1 MANSCDPV
9 DQSVA
14 SGPGGLRAL
23 FDPRAVAVVG
33 ASNDE
38 SKYGN
43 WIGRQALRTRGRRPV
58 YLVNRRGE
66 PVLGERAYYS
76 IAEVPE
82 PVDLVVIAVP
92 AAAFEQAVTDALAA
106 GAQAIVA
113 ITAGFAELG
122 AEGERRQAAAVARVR
137 AAGAVL
143 VGPNCLGVMDSTSGL
158 FLTSD
163 PVPEGP
169 VGLIS
174 QSGNVAL
181 ELGQFLRQHGL
192 GFSRFASLGN
202 QADLTATDLIRNYT
216 AHDGTQVIAV
226 YCEDFV
232 DGRQF
237 CAAAADAAAAGKPV
251 VLLPAGWS
259 AAAARGAASHTGA
272 LTSSTAVI
280 DAACQAAGADRV
292 ASPREMAGLLA
303 MLHSYGMRSFSGSA
317 SGRVAVIAD
326 GGGQAAVASD
336 IAEAQGLSVPRL
348 DPALSQEL
356 SGVLPPS
363 AGVANPVDLAGAG
376 LRDMTAFAHVLRL
389 LLAGPEIDALLL
401 SGSFGGYGSYSDA
414 LRADEMAAARTMA
427 DLIRSHRKPVAVHT
441 MFPGSAAAG
450 QLRTAG
456 VPVFGAVDDAARA
469 IGLLAQHAART
480 RPHAMPLPAPAETG
494 KRSWGATGAGYWEA
508 RQLLGGAGLTFPAAQ
523 LAADADEAVRAAREL
538 GYPVVVKALGL
549 THKSDAGGVALGLGA
564 ATQVRSAVTE
574 MRSRLDPPGFIVET
588 MARTADGVELIAGVR
603 DDPRFGPVAMVGLG
617 GIFAEVMADVAF
629 ALAPVNA
636 VGALGMLRR
645 LRGAPVLTGLRGR
658 PPADLPAAAR
668 AIAALTTVAAAHPEI
683 GECEINPLLVTP
695 SGCLALDARLIPHK
709 PARTQPAQPAR
720 RPPRPAR

>member
-1 MANSCDPV
+1 M
-9 DQSVA
+9 
-14 SGPGGLRAL
+14 
-23 FDPRAVAVVG
+23 VG

-43 WIGRQALRTRGRRPV
+43 WIGRQALRTRARRPV

-66 PVLGERAYYS
+66 PVLGERAYRCL
-76 IAEVPE
+76 AEMPE

-92 AAAFEQAVTDALAA
+92 AAAFEQAVTDALAT
-106 GAQAIVA
+106 GARAIVA

-122 AEGERRQAAAVARVR
+122 AEGKRRQAAIVARVR

-169 VGLIS
+169 VGLVS

-202 QADLTATDLIRNYT
+202 QADLTAADLIRNYT
-216 AHDGTQVIAV
+216 AHDGTEVIAV
-226 YCEDFV
+226 YCEDFA

-259 AAAARGAASHTGA
+259 AAAARAAASHTGA
-272 LTSSTAVI
+272 LTSGTAVI
-280 DAACQAAGADRV
+280 DAACRAAGADRA

-303 MLHSYGMRSFSGSA
+303 MLHSYGMGSYSRPA
-317 SGRVAVIAD
+317 AGRVAVIAD
-326 GGGQAAVASD
+326 GGGQGAVASD
-336 IAEAQGLSVPRL
+336 IAEAQGLAVPRL
-348 DPALSQEL
+348 DTGLSQEL
-356 SGVLPPS
+356 RGVLPPS

-376 LRDMTAFAHVLRL
+376 LHDMTAFAYMLRL

-401 SGSFGGYGSYSDA
+401 SGSFGGYGTYSDA
-414 LRADEMAAARTMA
+414 LRSDEVAAARSMA
-427 DLIRSHRKPVAVHT
+427 EVIRSHRKPVAVHT
-441 MFPGSAAAG
+441 MFPDSAAAG
-450 QLRTAG
+450 QLRRAG
-456 VPVFGAVDDAARA
+456 VPVFAAVDDAARA
-469 IGLLAQHAART
+469 LGLFARHAARP
-480 RPHAMPLPAPAETG
+480 RPHALPLPAPADTG
-494 KRSWGATGAGYWEA
+494 KRSWDATGAGYWEA
-508 RQLLGGAGLTFPAAQ
+508 RQLFGGAGLAFPAAQ
-523 LAADADEAVRAAREL
+523 LAADAGEAVRAASEL

-549 THKSDAGGVALGLGA
+549 THKSDAGGVVLGLGTA
-564 ATQVRSAVTE
+564 AEVRSAVTE
-574 MRSRLDPPGFIVET
+574 MRSRLDPPGFSVET
-588 MARTADGVELIAGVR
+588 MASTADGVELIAGAR

-617 GIFAEVMADVAF
+617 GIFAEVMEDVSF
-629 ALAPVNA
+629 ALAPVDD

-658 PPADLPAAAR
+658 PPVDLPAAAR
-668 AIAALTTVAAAHPEI
+668 ALAALSTVATAHPEI
-683 GECEINPLLVTP
+683 AECEINPLLVTRR
-695 SGCLALDARLIPHK
+695 GCLALDARIVPHK
-709 PARTQPAQPAR
+709 PARIQPAQPA
-720 RPPRPAR
+720 PPPAANNGAT